1 VRNCLTKPTST
12 TELTHS
18 TISLGAER
26 TIIECERVTTQ
37 QQLENQEAKTQ
48 LAMLKAELANVKKE
62 IGANMRNEKIWVKVR
77 YNEQKKFQLETNK
90 LLREIL
96 DKK

>member
-1 VRNCLTKPTST
+1 
-12 TELTHS
+12 
-18 TISLGAER
+18 
-26 TIIECERVTTQ
+26 
-37 QQLENQEAKTQ
+37 
-48 LAMLKAELANVKKE
+48 MLKAELANVKKE
-62 IGANMRNEKIWVKVR
+62 IGANMLNEKFWVKVR